1 MRRELSLFSVLGGHI
16 RRIMRRAF
24 YILFQSVPPE
34 KCLRILLKLDNSL
47 YKIQSVLAVRYGGGV
62 HTKHVHTNYHRFFS
76 SRIQLGEKV
85 LDLGCG
91 HGALAVDVAK
101 ATNAKIVG
109 IDLNSEN
116 ISTARRFHSH
126 PNVRYTV
133 GDIRKDLIQESFDVV
148 ILSNVLEHVP
158 ERTDFLRHICGTIRP
173 RRVLVRVPLF
183 ERDWRVP
190 LKRELGVEWRLD
202 PTHETEYTLESF
214 EREMGEAGLRISHKE
229 VRWGEIWAELVP
241 EGEMCDPL
249 DSAQLSDQP
258 AG

>member
-1 MRRELSLFSVLGGHI
+1 MLPVLGGQLRKI
-16 RRIMRRAF
+16 VRRAF
-24 YILFQSVPPE
+24 YILVKSIPP
-34 KCLRILLKLDNSL
+34 KKGLRILLKLDNNL

-76 SRIQLGEKV
+76 LRIRPGEKV

-109 IDLNSEN
+109 IDLSREN
-116 ISTARRFHSH
+116 IFAARRLHSH
-126 PNVRYTV
+126 PNVRYIV
-133 GDIRKDLIQESFDVV
+133 GDITKDLIQESFDVV
-148 ILSNVLEHVP
+148 ILSNVLEHISDRP
-158 ERTDFLRHICGTIRP
+158 DFLRHICTSIRP

-190 LKRELGVEWRLD
+190 LKRDLGVEWRLD

-214 EREMGEAGLRISHKE
+214 EREIREAGFSISYQE

-241 EGEMCDPL
+241 AGKLCDFI
-249 DSAQLSDQP
+249 DSAQSSY
-258 AG
+258 